1 MVSCGRRAS
10 KHLNEFSTPHPREVS
25 SVSHGGA
32 YSSPEGLN
40 LAGDTSA
47 WYSAPR
53 SGQRHAQDCSRSCSV
68 FWPPKTSCLLSTKD
82 VHSSVAGQH
91 QAVFLL
97 ICALPFFEQ
106 QNRKLAAEGSVVR
119 FMIVTTCV
127 QLLGTCWTQAKSKIA
142 RRWNWESLLPLGRF
156 FFFKLNRLRARS
168 ML

>member
-1 MVSCGRRAS
+1 MHNASLWKNGFLWEESKQTSKWILHPSPWGSEFGLPWWSLFEPWGIEPGGRYQC
-10 KHLNEFSTPHPREVS
+10 LVFSTEVWT
-25 SVSHGGA
+25 A
-32 YSSPEGLN
+32 TRAGLQQE
-40 LAGDTSA
+40 LL
-47 WYSAPR
+47 
-53 SGQRHAQDCSRSCSV
+53 
-68 FWPPKTSCLLSTKD
+68 CLLSTKD

-97 ICALPFFEQ
+97 ICAFPFFEQ

-156 FFFKLNRLRARS
+156 FFKLNHLRARS